1 MADTGPPRRRFVP
14 VPIETTFQSY
24 RKNVYDYTSHQRI
37 GPNPELTPEPSPR
50 SPEAQFPPEMHD
62 RETSQERRRF
72 APQLIETSRRVRRVG
87 DPGPATRPT
96 DKTDIT
102 PYTNHIYSAKPKASR
117 RQLGPAGDDEPQRN
131 VSRPFP
137 PTRRETEEE
146 GVQEYLLDLAAKQV
160 ARQIEEVALAA
171 FPNSRPRE
179 GGVAHFYFRESS
191 TDSGSSPEASP
202 RDEEAGQYRFRRKS
216 SNLGLNWWHKHM
228 QEHAARLEQDRGDGM
243 DVDNEEAVVMQDDLD
258 AAAAAAAAAA
268 GGAASAAS
276 AASPLAIAG
285 PGPGPSAAADSPLI
299 RSDSDL
305 DKMELPSPPDLLW
318 TTTKPM
324 LATDSRRS
332 SVAEL
337 QLALAEANRAAA
349 QAQAKLA
356 ASSVPADPSAQ
367 PADPHPGRQEPGPF
381 GRPFGGFRHVPD
393 ADPKLLKLRQ
403 GPSPPMLGKD
413 LVFRRCPS
421 PKFTTLEPEDSF
433 EAHMIEDG
441 GRDVPGQA
449 GLWRGYCCRSE
460 STGGC
465 IVPPDLHNPKLIQ
478 TPTHPSFPDT
488 QCSCDV
494 VDASVTSV
502 ISEEP
507 ASIFS
512 SSDSASS
519 GLTTSTGGLW
529 GSSSHQP
536 QQQSQPQQP
545 KPQLHPQH
553 QHHQHQN
560 GAEERKGG
568 DADMGNGLNGLGERL
583 QREKAQA
590 ERDEKILQEFGEDFV
605 TQVYNYLSLGY
616 PAMARGFDEE
626 LSRISHIDI
635 DELRRDDEKQMAKGH
650 MVEMKLDVNAPEE
663 ERCPRWAALRA
674 YITEWARQHPD
685 LDNLDPLAWGVR
697 ERRGSWAI

>member
-1 MADTGPPRRRFVP
+1 MADTEPPRRRFVP

-50 SPEAQFPPEMHD
+50 SPEAQFPPEMHN

-102 PYTNHIYSAKPKASR
+102 PYTNHIYSAKPKATR
-117 RQLGPAGDDEPQRN
+117 RQLGPAGDDEPQRS
-131 VSRPFP
+131 VARPFP

-191 TDSGSSPEASP
+191 SDSGSSPAASP

-243 DVDNEEAVVMQDDLD
+243 DVDNEEAVVMEEDLD
-258 AAAAAAAAAA
+258 AAAAAAAAVAA
-268 GGAASAAS
+268 SAAGGGAASAAS

-285 PGPGPSAAADSPLI
+285 PGPGAAADSPLI

-349 QAQAKLA
+349 QAQAKLVA
-356 ASSVPADPSAQ
+356 PSAQTDPSAQ
-367 PADPHPGRQEPGPF
+367 PAEPHPPGRQEPGPF

-421 PKFTTLEPEDSF
+421 PKFTTLEPEDPF
-433 EAHMIEDG
+433 EAHMIEDR

-478 TPTHPSFPDT
+478 TPTDPSFPDKH
-488 QCSCDV
+488 CSCDA
-494 VDASVTSV
+494 VDSSV

-536 QQQSQPQQP
+536 QP
-545 KPQLHPQH
+545 HHQH
-553 QHHQHQN
+553 QHHQHQD
-560 GAEERKGG
+560 GAEKHKGA
-568 DADMGNGLNGLGERL
+568 DVDMGSSDLNGLGERL

-626 LSRISHIDI
+626 LSRISHIGI

-650 MVEMKLDVNAPEE
+650 MVEMKLDVHAPEE

>member
-268 GGAASAAS
+268 GGAASAA
-276 AASPLAIAG
+276 
-285 PGPGPSAAADSPLI
+285 
-299 RSDSDL
+299 RSGGN
-305 DKMELPSPPDLLW
+305 
-318 TTTKPM
+318 
-324 LATDSRRS
+324 ARSR
-332 SVAEL
+332 
-337 QLALAEANRAAA
+337 
-349 QAQAKLA
+349 
-356 ASSVPADPSAQ
+356 
-367 PADPHPGRQEPGPF
+367 
-381 GRPFGGFRHVPD
+381 
-393 ADPKLLKLRQ
+393 
-403 GPSPPMLGKD
+403 
-413 LVFRRCPS
+413 
-421 PKFTTLEPEDSF
+421 
-433 EAHMIEDG
+433 
-441 GRDVPGQA
+441 
-449 GLWRGYCCRSE
+449 
-460 STGGC
+460 
-465 IVPPDLHNPKLIQ
+465 
-478 TPTHPSFPDT
+478 
-488 QCSCDV
+488 
-494 VDASVTSV
+494 
-502 ISEEP
+502 
-507 ASIFS
+507 
-512 SSDSASS
+512 
-519 GLTTSTGGLW
+519 
-529 GSSSHQP
+529 
-536 QQQSQPQQP
+536 
-545 KPQLHPQH
+545 
-553 QHHQHQN
+553 
-560 GAEERKGG
+560 
-568 DADMGNGLNGLGERL
+568 GERL

-626 LSRISHIDI
+626 LSRISHIGI

>member
-1 MADTGPPRRRFVP
+1 MANPEPSRRRFAP

-50 SPEAQFPPEMHD
+50 SPSAHFPLE
-62 RETSQERRRF
+62 ELGNEESQERRRF
-72 APQLIETSRRVRRVG
+72 APQLIETSRRSRRVG
-87 DPGPATRPT
+87 DPGPATRPA

-102 PYTNHIYSAKPKASR
+102 PYTNHIYSAKHKSNR
-117 RQLGPAGDDEPQRN
+117 RQHGAAPGDEEPQGQ

-146 GVQEYLLDLAAKQV
+146 GVQEYLLELAAKEV
-160 ARQIEEVALAA
+160 ARQIEEAALAA

-179 GGVAHFYFRESS
+179 GGVAHFYFREGSS
-191 TDSGSSPEASP
+191 DSENSPEASP
-202 RDEEAGQYRFRRKS
+202 RDEEAGQHRLRRKS

-228 QEHAARLEQDRGDGM
+228 QEHASRLEQERGGDDRM
-243 DVDNEEAVVMQDDLD
+243 DVDTEEAVVMAEDDED

-268 GGAASAAS
+268 APGAGSSA
-276 AASPLAIAG
+276 G
-285 PGPGPSAAADSPLI
+285 DSPMF

-305 DKMELPSPPDLLW
+305 DKMELPSPPDLMW
-318 TTTKPM
+318 TTTKP
-324 LATDSRRS
+324 LSPTDDRRE

-337 QLALAEANRAAA
+337 QMALAEANRHAA
-349 QAQAKLA
+349 QAQAKIVS
-356 ASSVPADPSAQ
+356 SSVPPTQAQ
-367 PADPHPGRQEPGPF
+367 GEPAEPHRGRQEASPF

-393 ADPKLLKLRQ
+393 QDPKLLKLRQ

-421 PKFTTLEPEDSF
+421 PKFTTLEPEDTL
-433 EAHMIEDG
+433 EAHMIEDQ
-441 GRDVPGQA
+441 GRDLPGQA

-478 TPTHPSFPDT
+478 TPTDPSFPEKH
-488 QCSCDV
+488 CSCDA
-494 VDASVTSV
+494 VDASV

-507 ASIFS
+507 VSIFS
-512 SSDSASS
+512 PSESASS
-519 GLTTSTGGLW
+519 GLTSSNGGLW
-529 GSSSHQP
+529 GSSSHQH
-536 QQQSQPQQP
+536 QRQEQQPQE
-545 KPQLHPQH
+545 PQEPQEH
-553 QHHQHQN
+553 
-560 GAEERKGG
+560 KG
-568 DADMGNGLNGLGERL
+568 DVDMVNGLNERL
-583 QREKAQA
+583 LREKAQA
-590 ERDEKILQEFGEDFV
+590 ERDEKILQEFGQDFV

-635 DELRRDDEKQMAKGH
+635 DELRRDDAKQMAKGH
-650 MVEMKLDVNAPEE
+650 MVEMKLDFSAPEE
-663 ERCPRWAALRA
+663 ERCPRWAALRS

>member
-1 MADTGPPRRRFVP
+1 MADTEPPRRRFVP

-50 SPEAQFPPEMHD
+50 SPQAQFPPQMHD
-62 RETSQERRRF
+62 REVSQERRRF

-102 PYTNHIYSAKPKASR
+102 PYTNHIYSAKPKATR

-131 VSRPFP
+131 VPRPFP

-191 TDSGSSPEASP
+191 SEGDNSPEASP

-228 QEHAARLEQDRGDGM
+228 QEHAARLEQDRADGM
-243 DVDNEEAVVMQDDLD
+243 DVDNEEAVVMQEDLD
-258 AAAAAAAAAA
+258 AAAAA
-268 GGAASAAS
+268 AASAAS

-285 PGPGPSAAADSPLI
+285 AGAAADSPLI

-332 SVAEL
+332 SVADL

-349 QAQAKLA
+349 QAQAKLV
-356 ASSVPADPSAQ
+356 ASSAPTDPSAQ
-367 PADPHPGRQEPGPF
+367 PAEPRPGRQEPGPF

-393 ADPKLLKLRQ
+393 HDPKLLKLRQ

-421 PKFTTLEPEDSF
+421 PKFTTLEPEDPF
-433 EAHMIEDG
+433 EAHMIEDRA
-441 GRDVPGQA
+441 RDVPGQA

-460 STGGC
+460 STGGF

-478 TPTHPSFPDT
+478 TPTNPSFPDT
-488 QCSCDV
+488 HCSCDV
-494 VDASVTSV
+494 VDASI

-519 GLTTSTGGLW
+519 GLTASTGGLW
-529 GSSSHQP
+529 GSSSEQQP
-536 QQQSQPQQP
+536 SQPQ
-545 KPQLHPQH
+545 LHH
-553 QHHQHQN
+553 QHQHQN
-560 GAEERKGG
+560 GAEQRKGADVDMDG
-568 DADMGNGLNGLGERL
+568 DLNGLGERL

-590 ERDEKILQEFGEDFV
+590 ERDEKILQEFGEGFV

-626 LSRISHIDI
+626 LSRISHIGV

-650 MVEMKLDVNAPEE
+650 MVEMKLDMRAPEE